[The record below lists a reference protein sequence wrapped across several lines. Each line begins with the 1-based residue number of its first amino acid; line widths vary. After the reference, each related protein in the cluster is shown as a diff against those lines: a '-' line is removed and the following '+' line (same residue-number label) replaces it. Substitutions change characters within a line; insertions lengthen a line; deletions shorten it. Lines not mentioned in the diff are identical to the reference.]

1 MIYDYIKNLRIFRSL
16 LYRFNN
22 ISMHRKIVLTYFFFV
37 FLLVGILT
45 GTIYAFTSSSIHR
58 QNAFSLKQNFNQ
70 ANSYLSYKLNTVI
83 SASDM
88 LIFNA
93 SLNHIL
99 NKDFD
104 NYSVLEQNTDSRT
117 ILHLL
122 KNMEESDDISR
133 ACIYVPDQLSYSD
146 NNINI
151 CSFSQAKSSPWWEHL
166 FAKKGQNLFVR
177 NGNPSIPD
185 SSHNGCISLLRA
197 MYRKEDYSQVSFILR
212 LDIPLE
218 SIESILE
225 SANHTS
231 DSITFLKD
239 ASRNIIASSASCNS
253 SPSWS
258 AEELFSLSGIPDGEV
273 SNIIF
278 NGNKTT
284 ALLSPVENTSWTMV
298 TLVPYS
304 SFNMAISSL
313 IRTILS
319 VASLILLLAW
329 FLTKPIAYTITK
341 RINILCTYMQKTRS
355 GSLMEISETIYRDE
369 VGTLYET
376 YNFMISKIRT
386 LMDENRLME
395 HDLRIAEY
403 EALQSQI
410 NPHFLYNTLDMIS
423 WLSYQNKSKEISSVV
438 YSLAKFYKL
447 SLNKGKSII
456 SLNDELSHVKH
467 YMDIQNLRFYGSINF
482 HVNVEPELLQYS
494 IPKITL
500 QPIVENAL
508 FHGILKKE
516 SRQGNIYLTGTLS
529 GNHISLQIKD
539 DGVGIPSD
547 LLASLL
553 YPGSTGREPNTAE
566 SHYGLYN
573 VDKRIKIQY
582 GPNYGLSFESVP
594 GSFTIVHILLP
605 AVSIDE
611 V

>member
-1 MIYDYIKNLRIFRSL
+1 MIYSHIKKLRLFRTL

-22 ISMHRKIVLTYFFFV
+22 ISMHRKIVLTYFFFF

-45 GTIYAFTSSSIHR
+45 AAVYVFTSSSIHR

-93 SLNHIL
+93 SLNTIL
-99 NKDFD
+99 NKDFE
-104 NYSVLEQNTDSRT
+104 NYSALEQNADSRT

-133 ACIYVPDQLSYSD
+133 ACIYVPDRLSYAD

-151 CSFSQAKSSPWWEHL
+151 CPFSQAEASPWWDQL
-166 FAKKGQNLFVR
+166 FSRKGQNLFVS
-177 NGNPSIPD
+177 NDDASAVM
-185 SSHNGCISLLRA
+185 SEKTFISLLRA

-231 DSITFLKD
+231 DSITFLK
-239 ASRNIIASSASCNS
+239 ATSGNIIASSAFDTAS
-253 SPSWS
+253 SWTAEQLLPLS
-258 AEELFSLSGIPDGEV
+258 AIPENEV
-273 SNIIF
+273 STLLF
-278 NGNKTT
+278 QGNKTIV
-284 ALLSPVENTSWTMV
+284 LQSPVKNTAWSMV

-313 IRTILS
+313 IHTILT
-319 VASLILLLAW
+319 AAALILLLAW
-329 FLTKPIAYTITK
+329 FLSKPIAYTITK
-341 RINILCTYMQKTRS
+341 RINILCSCMQKTRN
-355 GSLMEISETIYRDE
+355 GSLTEISGTIYRDE
-369 VGTLYET
+369 VGMLYET

-386 LMDENRLME
+386 LMEENRLME

-456 SLNDELSHVKH
+456 SLNDELSHVKY
-467 YMDIQNLRFYGSINF
+467 YMEIQNLRFYGSINF
-482 HVNVEPELLQYS
+482 QVTVDPYLLQFS

-516 SRQGNIYLTGTLS
+516 SRQGNICLTGTLEE
-529 GNHISLQIKD
+529 NCISLQIRD
-539 DGVGIPSD
+539 DGIGIPPDRLSR
-547 LLASLL
+547 LLQ
-553 YPGSTGREPNTAE
+553 PGSDANENSSE
-566 SHYGLYN
+566 SHYGLNN
-573 VDKRIKIQY
+573 VNKRIKIQY
-582 GPNYGLSFESVP
+582 GPDYGLSIESIP
-594 GSFTIVHILLP
+594 GNFTTVHILLP
-605 AVSIDE
+605 AVSADE

>member
-1 MIYDYIKNLRIFRSL
+1 MIYSRMKKLRLFRSL

-22 ISMHRKIVLTYFFFV
+22 ISMHQKIVLTYFFFV

-45 GTIYAFTSSSIHR
+45 AAVYVFTSASIHR
-58 QNAFSLKQNFNQ
+58 QSAFSLKQNFNQ

-93 SLNHIL
+93 SLNTIL
-99 NKDFD
+99 NKDFE
-104 NYSVLEQNTDSRT
+104 NYSALEQNTDSRT

-133 ACIYVPDQLSYSD
+133 ACIYVPDRLSYTG

-151 CSFSQAKSSPWWEHL
+151 CPFSQAETSPWWDQL
-166 FAKKGQNLFVR
+166 FLKKGQNLFV
-177 NGNPSIPD
+177 NNDDTTAVPSD
-185 SSHNGCISLLRA
+185 KTCISLLRA

-231 DSITFLKD
+231 DSVTFLMD
-239 ASRNIIASSASCNS
+239 TSGNIIASSASEATS
-253 SPSWS
+253 SWT
-258 AEELFSLSGIPDGEV
+258 ADQLL
-273 SNIIF
+273 
-278 NGNKTT
+278 
-284 ALLSPVENTSWTMV
+284 ALLSAIPEKEVSTLLFQGSKAIALQYPVENTAWSMV

-313 IRTILS
+313 IHTILT
-319 VASLILLLAW
+319 AAALILLLAW
-329 FLTKPIAYTITK
+329 FLSKPIAYTITK
-341 RINILCTYMQKTRS
+341 RINILCSYMQKTRN
-355 GSLMEISETIYRDE
+355 GSLTEISGTIYRDE

-456 SLNDELSHVKH
+456 SLNDELSHVRY
-467 YMDIQNLRFYGSINF
+467 YMEIQNLRFYGSVNF
-482 HVNVEPELLQYS
+482 HITVDPYLLQFS

-516 SRQGNIYLTGTLS
+516 SRQGTICLTGALED
-529 GNHISLQIKD
+529 NCISLQIRD
-539 DGVGIPSD
+539 DGIGIPPE
-547 LLASLL
+547 LLSHLLNPDSAAS
-553 YPGSTGREPNTAE
+553 EQ
-566 SHYGLYN
+566 SHYGLNN
-573 VDKRIKIQY
+573 VNKRIKIQY
-582 GPNYGLSFESVP
+582 GPDYGLSIESIP
-594 GSFTIVHILLP
+594 GSFTAVHILLP
-605 AVSIDE
+605 AVSADE

>member
-1 MIYDYIKNLRIFRSL
+1 MIYNYVKKLRIFRSL

-22 ISMHRKIVLTYFFFV
+22 VSLHRKIVLTYFFFV

-45 GTIYAFTSSSIHR
+45 AAIYAFTSSSIQR
-58 QNAFSLKQNFNQ
+58 QNSFSLKQNFNQ

-93 SLNHIL
+93 SLNGIL
-99 NKDFD
+99 NKDFE
-104 NYSVLEQNTDSRT
+104 NYSALEQNTDSRT

-122 KNMEESDDISR
+122 KNMEESDDIFR
-133 ACIYVPDQLSYSD
+133 ACIYVPDQLSYAG

-151 CSFSQAKSSPWWEHL
+151 CPFSQARSSSWWEQL
-166 FAKKGQNLFVR
+166 FSRKGQILFV
-177 NGNPSIPD
+177 NGNQ
-185 SSHNGCISLLRA
+185 SSAASGRESISLLRA

-212 LDIPLE
+212 LDIPVE

-231 DSITFLKD
+231 DSITFLMD
-239 ASRNIIASSASCNS
+239 ASGNLIASSAPHEA

-258 AEELFSLSGIPDGEV
+258 ADDLLPLSGIPDGEV
-273 SNIIF
+273 SPLLL
-278 NGNKTT
+278 NGTKMMALQTPVTNT
-284 ALLSPVENTSWTMV
+284 AWSMV
-298 TLVPYS
+298 TLIPYS
-304 SFNMAISSL
+304 SFNMAVSSL
-313 IRTILS
+313 VRTILTVS
-319 VASLILLLAW
+319 VFILLLAW
-329 FLTKPIAYTITK
+329 FLSKPIAYTITK
-341 RINILCTYMQKTRS
+341 RINLLCSYMQKARN
-355 GSLMEISETIYRDE
+355 GSLTEISGTVYRDE

-386 LMDENRLME
+386 LMEENRLME

-456 SLNDELSHVKH
+456 SLNDELSHVKY
-467 YMDIQNLRFYGSINF
+467 YMEIQNLRFFGSVNF
-482 HVNVEPELLQYS
+482 HIDVEPELLPFS

-516 SRQGNIYLTGTLS
+516 SRQGDIFLTGTLA
-529 GNHISLQIKD
+529 GNRIVLQIKD
-539 DGVGIPSD
+539 NGVGIPPG

-553 YPGSTGREPNTAE
+553 RPDSADKSPNTSE
-566 SHYGLYN
+566 SHYGLNN

-582 GPNYGLSFESVP
+582 GPEYGLSLESTP
-594 GSFTIVHILLP
+594 GSFTAVHILLP
-605 AVSIDE
+605 AIPADE
-611 V
+611 F